1 MTDQAMTRERLARIE
16 AALDDIRSELMD
28 DRSRLRTVERG
39 MWLLAGGLLGMGV
52 IDPLGQAIAGAL

>member
-1 MTDQAMTRERLARIE
+1 MTRERLARIE

-28 DRSRLRTVERG
+28 DRSRLRAVERG

-52 IDPLGQAIAGAL
+52 IDPLGQAIVGSL